1 MSQLNRRYAPQPP
14 HSESWAVT
22 NCASDAADQ
31 PVAQKVGAQALVRLE
46 NGKRAEA
53 LVLENGE
60 RVEALFEVGGKKQ
73 WFGGVVVKKN
83 ADTGLYH
90 VKFDDEEEGDFT
102 GDNYA
107 SLAF

>member
-1 MSQLNRRYAPQPP
+1 MLQLNRIYTPQPP
-14 HSESWAVT
+14 DSESWAGA
-22 NCASDAADQ
+22 NSASDAAEQ
-31 PVAQKVGAQALVRLE
+31 PVAQKVGAQALVLE

-83 ADTGLYH
+83 ADTGSYH
-90 VKFDDEEEGDFT
+90 VKFDDEEEGEFT
-102 GDNYA
+102 GDNHA